1 MKRCYFLILLCLHLV
16 SPTFGELSIKEKIEG
31 RSRPSIFAAW
41 ANWFVNKPDMPY
53 AEMTAAHDLFWSP
66 SFGLRFQRTGTD
78 VQLAGDSIE
87 ARRQRDELLELNP
100 NIICLL
106 QINMRGA
113 DPNSWHLKELYDG
126 DDFPFIVENGELVL
140 GSPPEEYTDILID
153 FTHPT
158 TKKIIINQV
167 IAVANTGL
175 WDGVLFDF
183 WNEKGVVLGG
193 YRTYEAEQQAR
204 IDILKGIRAGVRDDF
219 LILVNGLS
227 ITEKTA
233 PYINGTFMETF
244 RGQRK
249 NYNHQGLEEMGN
261 ELLWAEENLREPRIN
276 CLEGEGIGSE
286 LPTSLNNLRDMRLLT
301 TLSLTHSDGF
311 VLYTMG
317 VGWGEQHP
325 HDSTYLDYQGA
336 AFHRNPRYWIR
347 HREQHDTL
355 YHLHHHEHDWH
366 NFWDADLGRPISAKA
381 QTYKGREGLFIREF
395 TNGWAVYNRSGKE
408 QKVELPQEVSGWSSG
423 VKNQR
428 RHTLPDLDGEIYLK
442 TIPKVEPGEYPPLY
456 WIDTKTNTLQHLVDA
471 EVKNLV
477 SGTQNATSLTVDTAT
492 EKLYW
497 TEKTSNRTGKIQRA
511 NLDSTN
517 VQLVKDLTSAP
528 LDITLDTAGGKLY
541 LSNAWG
547 KIQRMNLDGSN
558 FQSNLITGLQ
568 SPQNLVLDSVDG
580 KLYWTEQLSK
590 TTGKV
595 QCANIDGS
603 NVQLVKELTSAPR
616 GMMLDVTNRKL
627 YLTNGWGKLQ
637 RMNLDGSNFQ
647 PNFIIGLEDPGQVVV
662 DRVGGKVYWT
672 EKGKLRR
679 ADLNGEN
686 IQDVVTGLGELTDIG
701 LGIDSVGEMDVA
713 AAPAI
718 TTTVEQT
725 QLLANYPNPFNP
737 ETWIP
742 YQLAEPAEVTVRIY
756 SVNGILVRTL
766 VLGQMSTGI
775 YQNRSRAAY
784 WDGRNDV
791 GESVASGIYFYT
803 LTAGDFTATR
813 KLLIRK

>member
-16 SPTFGELSIKEKIEG
+16 SPTFGELSIKEKIER

-53 AEMTAAHDLFWSP
+53 AEMTASHDLFWSP
-66 SFGLRFQRTGTD
+66 AFGLRFEIIDGK
-78 VQLAGDSIE
+78 VELIGDFQE
-87 ARRQRDELLELNP
+87 AKRQRDELLELNP
-100 NIICLL
+100 NMIFLL

-113 DPNSWHLKELYDG
+113 SPKSWHLKGLYK
-126 DDFPFIVENGELVL
+126 DDFPWLRSSDGSQVL
-140 GSPPEEYTDILID
+140 GSPPEQYVDLLID
-153 FTHPT
+153 FTHP
-158 TKKIIINQV
+158 KAQEIIIGQV
-167 IAVANTGL
+167 IAVAERGL
-175 WDGVLFDF
+175 WDGIFFDF
-183 WNEKGVVLGG
+183 WTEKRGVLGG
-193 YRTYEAEQQAR
+193 YRTHEEERQAR
-204 IDILKGIRAGVRDDF
+204 IGILKRIRAGVSDDF
-219 LILVNGLS
+219 LILVNGS
-227 ITEKTA
+227 PTENTA
-233 PYINGTFMETF
+233 AYINGIFMETF
-244 RGQRK
+244 RANRKIK
-249 NYNHQGLEEMGN
+249 NYNYEGLEELGN
-261 ELLWAEENLREPRIN
+261 KLLWAEESLREPRIN
-276 CLEGEGIGSE
+276 CLEAEGIGSE
-286 LPTSLNNLRDMRLLT
+286 LPTSPNNLRDMRLLT

-317 VGWGEQHP
+317 VQWDESHP

-366 NFWDADLGRPISAKA
+366 NFWDANLGRPIGEKA

-395 TNGWAVYNRSGKE
+395 TNGWAVHNRSGKAQE
-408 QKVELPQEVSGWSSG
+408 IELPQEVSGWSSG

-428 RHTLPDLDGEIYLK
+428 WHTLSDLDGEIYLK
-442 TIPKVEPGEYPPLY
+442 TIPKVAPGEYPPLY
-456 WIDTKTNTLQHLVDA
+456 WINAKTDTLQHLVDA

-477 SGTQNATSLTVDTAT
+477 SEAQNATSLAVDTVT

-497 TEKTSNRTGKIQRA
+497 TEKTSNQTGKIQSA
-511 NLDSTN
+511 NLDGTN

-528 LDITLDTAGGKLY
+528 LDIALDTTSGKLY

-580 KLYWTEQLSK
+580 KLYWTEQTGK
-590 TTGKV
+590 TTGKI
-595 QCANIDGS
+595 QHANLDGS
-603 NVQLVKELTSAPR
+603 NVQLVKELTSTPR
-616 GMMLDVTNRKL
+616 GMTLDAVNRKL

-647 PNFIIGLEDPGQVVV
+647 PNFITGLQDPGQVAV
-662 DRVGGKVYWT
+662 DVIAGKLYWT

-679 ADLNGEN
+679 VDLNGEN
-686 IQDVVTGLGELTDIG
+686 IQDVVTGLGELADLA
-701 LGIDSVGEMDVA
+701 LGIQAVPMDVA
-713 AAPAI
+713 AAPGTQA
-718 TTTVEQT
+718 VPQQT
-725 QLLANYPNPFNP
+725 RLLANYPNPFNP

-742 YQLAEPAEVTVRIY
+742 YQLSEPAEVTLRIY

-766 VLGQMSTGI
+766 ALGQMSAGI

-791 GESVASGIYFYT
+791 GEPVASGLYFYT